1 MANFKITNIT
11 GSLGKRHPNNN
22 MPLEIEYI
30 TGFEKITHVIRPNEE
45 FFLTTPSLPVGVHKL
60 RMKNFVTVVEIGEK
74 ELLMQKKAKQTLPKP
89 EIKQSAVVEP
99 APVQEVVAKNDGG
112 EKKSKKQTHTTTT
125 QSPE

>member
-30 TGFEKITHVIRPNEE
+30 SGFEKITHVIRPNEE

-60 RMKNFVTVVEIGEK
+60 RMKSFVTVVEISER
-74 ELLMQKKAKQTLPKP
+74 ELLIQKKAKQIVSKP
-89 EIKQSAVVEP
+89 EIKQSVVAKP
-99 APVQEVVAKNDGG
+99 IVIQEVVAKNESV

-125 QSPE
+125 HSPE